1 MNNYYK
7 DNLSSTN
14 EAKIKEEYRKL
25 GEKSKIIEDFI
36 NKAKK
41 QLEKE
46 INSNS

>member
-25 GEKSKIIEDFI
+25 GEKSKMIEEFI
-36 NKAKK
+36 CKAKK